1 MFSQIATNPGWVPK
15 TRRPVVLMSGSE
27 AECVASADSAREMV
41 VIPKES
47 FLEMEE
53 KLKILSQSK

>member
-1 MFSQIATNPGWVPK
+1 MS
-15 TRRPVVLMSGSE
+15 MSGSE
-27 AECVASADSAREMV
+27 TKCVASADNDREMV

-47 FLEMEE
+47 FLEMEG

>member
-1 MFSQIATNPGWVPK
+1 
-15 TRRPVVLMSGSE
+15 MSGFETES
-27 AECVASADSAREMV
+27 VASADSAREMV
-41 VIPKES
+41 LFPKQS

>member
-1 MFSQIATNPGWVPK
+1 
-15 TRRPVVLMSGSE
+15 MSVSE
-27 AECVASADSAREMV
+27 TECVAKADSAREMV

-53 KLKILSQSK
+53 NLKILSQSK

>member
-1 MFSQIATNPGWVPK
+1 MP
-15 TRRPVVLMSGSE
+15 GSE
-27 AECVASADSAREMV
+27 PECVARAENDHDREMV

-53 KLKILSQSK
+53 NLKILSQSK

>member
-1 MFSQIATNPGWVPK
+1 MS
-15 TRRPVVLMSGSE
+15 MSGSE
-27 AECVASADSAREMV
+27 SVASADSAREMV
-41 VIPKES
+41 LIPKES

>member
-1 MFSQIATNPGWVPK
+1 
-15 TRRPVVLMSGSE
+15 MSGSKTE
-27 AECVASADSAREMV
+27 SVASADSAREMV
-41 VIPKES
+41 LIPQES

>member
-1 MFSQIATNPGWVPK
+1 MSK
-15 TRRPVVLMSGSE
+15 SGSQT
-27 AECVASADSAREMV
+27 ECVATCSADNDREVV

>member
-1 MFSQIATNPGWVPK
+1 MSK
-15 TRRPVVLMSGSE
+15 SGSQTD
-27 AECVASADSAREMV
+27 CVACSADNDREMV

-47 FLEMEE
+47 YLEMEE

>member
-1 MFSQIATNPGWVPK
+1 MS
-15 TRRPVVLMSGSE
+15 MSGSE
-27 AECVASADSAREMV
+27 TNCVASADNCADNDREMV